1 MSKSLPYHE
10 FLISDLKDPSYASH
24 EFLISDL
31 KDPSYAAGY
40 LETHFEL
47 EEDEDIDPELLKLAL
62 SNVAEALG
70 EQNMTSEQAKL
81 HLEKLDEL
89 LSQRGSEVI
98 YSRSNWLNT
107 LGLKLT
113 VSVSEEAQDKIKNSI
128 GGSELTER
136 VNINYSSSS

>member
-10 FLISDLKDPSYASH
+10 FLISHLKDSSYAS
-24 EFLISDL
+24 
-31 KDPSYAAGY
+31 GY

-47 EEDEDIDPELLKLAL
+47 EEDEEPDPELLKLAL

-89 LSQRGSEVI
+89 LSQRGSDVI
-98 YSRSNWLNT
+98 YGLASWLNA

-113 VSVSEEAQDKIKNSI
+113 VTVSEEAQDKSANS
-128 GGSELTER
+128 T
-136 VNINYSSSS
+136 SSSLTV

>member
-10 FLISDLKDPSYASH
+10 FLISHLKDPSYASV
-24 EFLISDL
+24 
-31 KDPSYAAGY
+31 Y

-47 EEDEDIDPELLKLAL
+47 EEDEAPDPELLKLAL
-62 SNVAEALG
+62 SNVANALC

-89 LSQRGSEVI
+89 LSKRGSEVI
-98 YSRSNWLNT
+98 YNLESWLNT

-113 VSVSEEAQDKIKNSI
+113 VTVCEETEDKIKNST